1 MAFLPQLFLSNINS
15 KDGPAKPNRFQVIMP
30 IPRYIS
36 EFVSTSVI
44 ERLLNLPNSVF
55 SDITARAIG
64 TEDGSRNYDPVISR
78 YLALQCE
85 STELPGKSLQTDEV
99 QIYGPS
105 FQVPRQAVYGDISF
119 TFICTNDFY
128 ERKLFD
134 RWMEAIV
141 PTDTNNTRFAK
152 GEKTRFLTDIKIV
165 QYNDFFKQIYAVDL
179 IDAFP
184 KSINAQSLSWSEEG
198 FHRLTVQF
206 AYQKFKTIYKGA
218 YDVGA
223 IGAALVGAGI
233 AGTPTGKALQ
243 NIVKGTVAEIKQI
256 F

>member
-1 MAFLPQLFLSNINS
+1 MAFLPQLFLSNINA
-15 KDGPAKPNRFQVIMP
+15 KDGLARPSRFQVVLP

-55 SDITARAIG
+55 SDITARVIG
-64 TEDGSRNYDPVISR
+64 TEDGARSFDPVISR

-99 QIYGPS
+99 QIYGPT

-119 TFICTNDFY
+119 TFLCTNDFY

-134 RWMEAIV
+134 RWLEAIV

-152 GEKTRFLTDIKIV
+152 GERTRFLTDIKIV
-165 QYNDFFKQIYAVDL
+165 QYDDVFKQVYAVEL

-184 KSINAQSLSWSEEG
+184 KAISPQTLSWSEEG
-198 FHRLTVQF
+198 FHRLNVQF
-206 AYQKFKTIYKGA
+206 AYQKFRTIYKGD

-233 AGTPTGKALQ
+233 AGTPTGRALKTLL
-243 NIVKGTVAEIKQI
+243 KGTIAEVKQI